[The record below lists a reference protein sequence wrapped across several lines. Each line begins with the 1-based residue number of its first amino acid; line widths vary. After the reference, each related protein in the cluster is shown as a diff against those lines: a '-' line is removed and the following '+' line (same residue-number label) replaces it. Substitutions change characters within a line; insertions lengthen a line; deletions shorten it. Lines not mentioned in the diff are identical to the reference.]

1 MTITGARIAMHMP
14 LHGEPDIVFEGNKM
28 TATGKGVFG
37 TFVDHWERV
46 P

>member
-1 MTITGARIAMHMP
+1 VPPFGIQMP
-14 LHGEPDIVFEGNKM
+14 LHGKPEAVFEGNRM

>member
-1 MTITGARIAMHMP
+1 VDP
-14 LHGEPDIVFEGNKM
+14 LHGEPDIVFEGKTM
-28 TATGKGVFG
+28 TATGKGAYG